1 MLLYHLCRETLAYNQ
16 AEHHSH
22 PAAKASGVHIRFIP
36 EKHCAA
42 AMKSWIP
49 YAAHRLG
56 KEQAC
61 VRQWALHHC
70 FFAPGRVEAMKVN
83 NRDRDRDDLFIN
95 ERIRD
100 REVRVISA
108 EGEQLGIM
116 SSRDALKLAEEAGL
130 DLVKISPNAKPPVC
144 KIIDYGKYKYEKTRK
159 EKDAKRKQHIVEIKE
174 IRLSPN
180 IDTNDL
186 TTKVNAARKFLTKG
200 NRVKITLR
208 FRGREMAHMSS
219 SAHILSDFANQ
230 LTDCA
235 VVEKAP
241 RVEGRS
247 MTMFLAE
254 KR

>member
-1 MLLYHLCRETLAYNQ
+1 LR
-16 AEHHSH
+16 
-22 PAAKASGVHIRFIP
+22 
-36 EKHCAA
+36 
-42 AMKSWIP
+42 
-49 YAAHRLG
+49 
-56 KEQAC
+56 
-61 VRQWALHHC
+61 HC
-70 FFAPGRVEAMKVN
+70 FFIAPGRVEAMKVN
-83 NRDRDRDDLFIN
+83 NRDRDRDELFIN

-108 EGEQLGIM
+108 DGEQLGIM
-116 SSRDALKLAEEAGL
+116 SSRDALRLAEEANL

-159 EKDAKRKQHIVEIKE
+159 EKDAKRKQHVVEIKE

-186 TTKVNAARKFLTKG
+186 DTKINAARKFLTKG
-200 NRVKITLR
+200 NRVKVTLR
-208 FRGREMAHMSS
+208 FRGREMAHMNASS
-219 SAHILSDFANQ
+219 HILTDFANA
-230 LTDCA
+230 LVDCA
-235 VVEKAP
+235 VVEKTP

>member
-1 MLLYHLCRETLAYNQ
+1 MCVTVELCPT
-16 AEHHSH
+16 
-22 PAAKASGVHIRFIP
+22 V
-36 EKHCAA
+36 
-42 AMKSWIP
+42 
-49 YAAHRLG
+49 
-56 KEQAC
+56 
-61 VRQWALHHC
+61 

-200 NRVKITLR
+200 NRVKVTLR

-235 VVEKAP
+235 VVEKTP